1 MSKYSPKGRYTSI
14 NGGTPMN
21 LVFRKTG
28 KEIKA
33 AITNRRSQLE
43 QRLKQRNESL
53 DMFLKNTL
61 KVRSYL
67 VRSTQPD
74 YSHRGPGGYVLFG
87 KSDISSEERQEID
100 QLCQRIFEI
109 EQELHRLA
117 YVVTHLED
125 NVVFELD
132 FNDLIGYGFDAE
144 K

>member
-1 MSKYSPKGRYTSI
+1 
-14 NGGTPMN
+14 MN
-21 LVFRKTG
+21 IVFRKTG

-33 AITNRRSQLE
+33 AITNRRTQLE

-53 DMFLKNTL
+53 DRFLKDTQ

-67 VRSTQPD
+67 VRSTRPD
-74 YSHRGPGGYVLFG
+74 YGHGSGGYVLYG
-87 KSDISSEERQEID
+87 KDDISSEERQEID

-117 YVVTHLED
+117 YVATHLED
-125 NVVFELD
+125 DVMFDLN

>member
-1 MSKYSPKGRYTSI
+1 
-14 NGGTPMN
+14 MN
-21 LVFRKTG
+21 IVFRKTG

-43 QRLKQRNESL
+43 QRLKQRNDSL
-53 DMFLKNTL
+53 DSFLKDTSR
-61 KVRSYL
+61 VRSYL
-67 VRSTQPD
+67 VRSTRPD
-74 YSHRGPGGYVLFG
+74 YGHGSGGYVLYS
-87 KSDISSEERQEID
+87 KDDISSEERQEMD

-117 YVVTHLED
+117 YVATHLED
-125 NVVFELD
+125 NVVFELN

>member
-1 MSKYSPKGRYTSI
+1 
-14 NGGTPMN
+14 MN
-21 LVFRKTG
+21 IVFRKTG

-33 AITNRRSQLE
+33 AITNRRTQLE

-53 DMFLKNTL
+53 DRFLKDTQ

-67 VRSTQPD
+67 VRSTRPD
-74 YSHRGPGGYVLFG
+74 YGHGSGGYVLYG
-87 KSDISSEERQEID
+87 KDDISSEERQEID

-125 NVVFELD
+125 DVIFELN

>member
-1 MSKYSPKGRYTSI
+1 
-14 NGGTPMN
+14 MN
-21 LVFRKTG
+21 IVFRKTG
-28 KEIKA
+28 KEIKV
-33 AITNRRSQLE
+33 AITNRRTQLE

-53 DMFLKNTL
+53 DTFLKNTP

-74 YSHRGPGGYVLFG
+74 YSHRGAGGYVLFG
-87 KSDISSEERQEID
+87 KGDISSEERQEMD

-117 YVVTHLED
+117 YIVTHLED
-125 NVVFELD
+125 NAIFELD

>member
-1 MSKYSPKGRYTSI
+1 
-14 NGGTPMN
+14 MN
-21 LVFRKTG
+21 VVFRKTG
-28 KEIKA
+28 KEIKN
-33 AITNRRSQLE
+33 AITNRRAQLE
-43 QRLKQRNESL
+43 QRLKQRNEAL
-53 DMFLKNTL
+53 DRFLKDTR

-67 VRSTQPD
+67 VRSTRPD
-74 YSHRGPGGYVLFG
+74 YGHGSAGYVLYG
-87 KSDISSEERQEID
+87 KDDISSEERQEMD

-125 NVVFELD
+125 DVVFELN

>member
-1 MSKYSPKGRYTSI
+1 
-14 NGGTPMN
+14 MN
-21 LVFRKTG
+21 VVFRKTG

-33 AITNRRSQLE
+33 AIINRRSQLE
-43 QRLKQRNESL
+43 QRLKQRNEFL
-53 DMFLKNTL
+53 DRFLKEAS

-67 VRSTQPD
+67 VRSTRPE
-74 YSHRGPGGYVLFG
+74 YGHGSGGYVLYG
-87 KSDISSEERQEID
+87 KDDISSEERQEMD

-117 YVVTHLED
+117 YVVAHLED

-132 FNDLIGYGFDAE
+132 FNDLIGYGFEAE